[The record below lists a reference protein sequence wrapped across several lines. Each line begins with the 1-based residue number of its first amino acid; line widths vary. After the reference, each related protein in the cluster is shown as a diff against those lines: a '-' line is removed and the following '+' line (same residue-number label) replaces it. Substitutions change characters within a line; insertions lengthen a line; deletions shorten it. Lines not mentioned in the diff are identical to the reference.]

1 MKIFLFLMKYNIFFY
16 FLLIS
21 FTIPSIKCEISL
33 YELINYINS
42 ITIDRFRQIYWNILE
57 DLQKRGNITNIK
69 SVVEEDNIFSI
80 DRKDILD
87 NVHNYSEFLNLYYS
101 NEGIAD
107 FKEKMQKIDLFN
119 ITNIDYLFSDK
130 LPRNFL
136 INFAINIDKYERIRT
151 HKISGIS
158 DYINYLTNDRIIE
171 YLKQKYSEYKNE
183 IEADFDKIVL
193 NNIDINYDN
202 VVNYYKSKKNGEL
215 IHIILGIENY
225 YFSEL
230 NKYKDSFYRYEHEN
244 LINIP
249 ENDLYQLIALYN
261 KELDL
266 DNIDD
271 FMYKIE
277 YRNFKYISIK
287 DFFDNDDDSLGEKLI
302 VLEKYYKRQ
311 TKEKKSLRRLNDYI
325 KNIDP
330 DNQKKILTWGLS
342 KYPELFIDGIFDD
355 ISSSEISLKYGEIKE
370 FIKITQRNHL
380 LKYVY
385 NIHTYENKIKSI
397 YDENLFNL
405 YRYKSDFLYEVIL
418 SDTNNNRELQSNNTF
433 MEFAD
438 LKKDNFIEYL
448 KHLERSQLKK
458 ILPISTEIYYINKPY
473 ISPFQ
478 VIPEKQKKREVMEY
492 FDKTKFISDIESNIK
507 GPSSNIPSTSEFFE
521 TAKVLQKNPSSDYI
535 GYYNNIHD
543 FLRSTNILYLKRW
556 LRKIENHYRNTFS
569 IEDIQ
574 GGMRF
579 NYMNDLSK
587 KDILELFDVYISK
600 FPEYFEPNNFII
612 NFGLDDDITPHK
624 LLINLFYEENQKNNK
639 QIIMK
644 IAYSLTGYFQRKNIQ
659 ANFDVENFL
668 KELNNSIS
676 NGNHLHS
683 FVFQFFRL
691 INIFPELNNKKIFEI
706 MCINNNTRII
716 NINEE
721 NHLETFFK
729 RNKLKLAKNIQY
741 YLNNTSQY
749 DKINLDGYTE
759 EQLQKYILEFLN
771 SYKYLHEN
779 ELKSQILDGYFPFII
794 YDYNKNY
801 LNSLTDSHID
811 FIFKNIKNMCSQNYP
826 CNSAS
831 NATNREEK
839 LMEILHDL
847 KYVQEFQKPEFF
859 DKNFDFIENKQKDNF
874 TEILVN
880 STVKNLRL
888 YSIMCFIIKLE
899 NCENKSDKDC
909 EKIYS
914 DTPYQLFYMS
924 KNEMIRYILK
934 ERENNKNK
942 INEKMLPILVDY
954 YKLELGSEN
963 IHDLTLY

>member
-215 IHIILGIENY
+215 MHIILGIENY

-230 NKYKDSFYRYEHEN
+230 NKYKDTFYRYEHEN

-749 DKINLDGYTE
+749 DEINLDGYTE

-771 SYKYLHEN
+771 SHKYLHEN

-899 NCENKSDKDC
+899 KCENKSDKDC

-914 DTPYQLFYMS
+914 DMPYQLFYMS